1 MGKSKNDVVILRLLR
16 IVAIL
21 EGVSY
26 LSFAITMPLK
36 YWYDLHGPNY
46 AVGLAHGI
54 LFIAYLVVVALCA
67 LRFKWS
73 FKNTFLSGL
82 ASLIPFGTFVM
93 DHRFFRHEAR
103 KWANI

>member
-1 MGKSKNDVVILRLLR
+1 MNNERLLQFLR

-36 YWYDLHGPNY
+36 YWYEMHGPNY
-46 AVGLAHGI
+46 VVGMAHGL
-54 LFIAYLVVVALCA
+54 LFIAYLAAVGLSA

-73 FKNTFLSGL
+73 FMNTFWSGL

-93 DHRFFRHEAR
+93 DHRFFRHEVR
-103 KWANI
+103 KWT

>member
-1 MGKSKNDVVILRLLR
+1 
-16 IVAIL
+16 
-21 EGVSY
+21 
-26 LSFAITMPLK
+26 MPLK
-36 YWYDLHGPNY
+36 YWYDMHGPNY
-46 AVGLAHGI
+46 VVGMAHGLLFISYLIAVGLS
-54 LFIAYLVVVALCA
+54 A

-103 KWANI
+103 KWT